1 LKQLK
6 EIFLLIFSWCLLF
19 FTTQAQNHL
28 APPDRFQLESMAIKL
43 IADSP
48 ENANSI
54 LSKWIHSYQEQKE
67 SRLENLCNVYLAK
80 AFIEMDNSE
89 DAVVILNKLIPN
101 SEPYTEAMA
110 LKTLATVD
118 FKNGR
123 FFASTVKIR
132 SAMDL
137 AKANREESL
146 MASLQEDLALVFDKI
161 SKPDKAIQFYRRS
174 LQLFT
179 KLNNKSAMQK
189 NALSL
194 GRIYLS
200 LEKLDSAYYFINQ
213 SLVLSTQENSTNA
226 FYESKIELAN
236 LYYIKK
242 EYASMKEIIQEIDT
256 AAAKPKQD
264 FFNVRL
270 FVLKGNY
277 AMALHSESE
286 ALEAFNKAESLSHQG
301 FTPFIDYYIKSNLA
315 EAYYRNGN
323 LSKAYELVKYL
334 NHNSNSYSSKENQKL
349 AESIAKNSEL
359 TIRDK
364 EIDYLKIQNQL
375 NEERLKREL
384 MLREGL
390 RRENALKDFSLA
402 QEQQLNAAAIREK
415 TLQAQQLEKEK
426 ALSLSLIRENDLR
439 KATLADERNF
449 QAFLWTGIIL
459 LMALALLVFYLFRK
473 QQEKNSIILK
483 QTKDLEFVNK
493 EVHHRVKNNLQ
504 VISSLLDL
512 QSKYTQDVRFE
523 SLLNE
528 SKHRVQSMAF
538 IHQNLYESA
547 GMNMVDMPN
556 YIQNLVDHLWTAYQR
571 DGEQVEIEVDVK
583 PMQLHMDLVVSIGM
597 IINELVTNS
606 LKYAFTDRTN
616 GKIRVALSETSN
628 LFQLEVSDNGIGIPE
643 SIDVAG
649 ANSFGYKMVRAF
661 VQKLKGTMQ
670 IARDRGTTIQIQFT
684 KRS

>member
-1 LKQLK
+1 MKD
-6 EIFLLIFSWCLLF
+6 IFLLIFSCCFLF
-19 FTTQAQNHL
+19 FTTGAQNQL
-28 APPDRFQLESMAIKL
+28 APSGRLQLETMAIKL
-43 IADSP
+43 IDGDP
-48 ENANSI
+48 ENANSV

-80 AFIEMDNSE
+80 TFIEMDKSE

-101 SEPYTEAMA
+101 SEPYTEALA
-110 LKTLATVD
+110 LKTLASVD

-137 AKANREESL
+137 AKVNQEENL
-146 MASLQEDLALVFDKI
+146 MASLQEDLAQVFDKI

-189 NALSL
+189 NALAL

-200 LEKLDSAYYFINQ
+200 LEKLDSAFYFINQ
-213 SLVLSTQENSTNA
+213 SLVLSTQEKLTIV

-236 LYYIKK
+236 LYYNKK
-242 EYASMKEIIQEIDT
+242 DYARMKEIIQAIDT
-256 AAAKPKQD
+256 AADKPKQD

-270 FVLKGNY
+270 LVLKGNY
-277 AMALHSESE
+277 AMALQSES
-286 ALEAFNKAESLSHQG
+286 AAMEAFNKAESLSHQG

-315 EAYYRNGN
+315 EAYYRKGN

-384 MLREGL
+384 MLKEGL
-390 RRENALKDFSLA
+390 RRENAFKDISLA
-402 QEQQLNAAAIREK
+402 QEQRLNEASIREK
-415 TLQAQQLEKEK
+415 ALQAQQLEKEK
-426 ALSLSLIRENDLR
+426 ALSLSLIRENDMR
-439 KATLADERNF
+439 NATLADERNF
-449 QAFLWTGIIL
+449 QTFLWTGIIL

-512 QSKYTQDVRFE
+512 QSKYTQDVRYE

-571 DGEQVEIEVDVK
+571 EGEQVEIEVNVK

-606 LKYAFTDRTN
+606 LKYAFSERTN
-616 GKIRVALSETSN
+616 GKIRVTLSETLN
-628 LFQLEVSDNGIGIPE
+628 LFQLEVSDNGIGIPD

-670 IARDRGTTIQIQFT
+670 IVRDRGTTIQIQFT

>member
-1 LKQLK
+1 
-6 EIFLLIFSWCLLF
+6 
-19 FTTQAQNHL
+19 L
-28 APPDRFQLESMAIKL
+28 APPDRFQLESTAIKL
-43 IADSP
+43 IEDSP
-48 ENANSI
+48 EIGKAV

-67 SRLENLCNVYLAK
+67 SKLENLCNVYLAK
-80 AFIEMDNSE
+80 AFIEMDKSE

-110 LKTLATVD
+110 LKTLASID

-137 AKANREESL
+137 AKANQEESL
-146 MASLQEDLALVFDKI
+146 MASLQEDLAQVFDKI

-174 LQLFT
+174 LQLYT

-189 NALSL
+189 NALAL

-213 SLVLSTQENSTNA
+213 SLVLSTKEKLTNA
-226 FYESKIELAN
+226 LYESKIELAN

-242 EYASMKEIIQEIDT
+242 DYASMKEIIQAIDT
-256 AAAKPKQD
+256 ASDKPKQD

-384 MLREGL
+384 MLKEGL

-449 QAFLWTGIIL
+449 QAFLWIGIIL

-512 QSKYTQDVRFE
+512 QSKYTQDVQYE

-606 LKYAFTDRTN
+606 LKYAFVDRTN
-616 GKIRVALSETSN
+616 GKICVALSETSN

-643 SIDVAG
+643 FIDVAG
-649 ANSFGYKMVRAF
+649 ASSFGYKMVRAF

-670 IARDRGTTIQIQFT
+670 IARDHGTTIQIQFT
-684 KRS
+684 KKS

>member
-1 LKQLK
+1 
-6 EIFLLIFSWCLLF
+6 
-19 FTTQAQNHL
+19 L
-28 APPDRFQLESMAIKL
+28 APPDRFQLESTAIKL
-43 IADSP
+43 IEDSP
-48 ENANSI
+48 EIGKAV

-67 SRLENLCNVYLAK
+67 SKLENLCNVYLAK
-80 AFIEMDNSE
+80 AFIEMDKSE

-110 LKTLATVD
+110 LKTLASID

-137 AKANREESL
+137 AKANQEESL
-146 MASLQEDLALVFDKI
+146 MASLQEDLAQVFDKI

-174 LQLFT
+174 LQLYT

-189 NALSL
+189 NALAL

-213 SLVLSTQENSTNA
+213 SLVLSTKEKLTNA
-226 FYESKIELAN
+226 LYESKIELAN

-242 EYASMKEIIQEIDT
+242 DYASMKEIIQAIDT
-256 AAAKPKQD
+256 ASDKPKQD

-384 MLREGL
+384 MLKEGL

-449 QAFLWTGIIL
+449 QAFLWIGIIL

-512 QSKYTQDVRFE
+512 QSKYTQDVRYE

-606 LKYAFTDRTN
+606 LKYAFVDRTN
-616 GKIRVALSETSN
+616 GKICVALSETSN

-643 SIDVAG
+643 FIDVAG
-649 ANSFGYKMVRAF
+649 ASSFGYKMVRAF

-670 IARDRGTTIQIQFT
+670 IARDHGTTIQIQFT